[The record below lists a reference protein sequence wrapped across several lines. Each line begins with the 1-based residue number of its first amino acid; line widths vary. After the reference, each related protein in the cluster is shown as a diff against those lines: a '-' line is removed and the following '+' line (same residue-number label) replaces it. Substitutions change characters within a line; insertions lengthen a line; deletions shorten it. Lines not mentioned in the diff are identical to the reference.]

1 MARYS
6 ALVKEGNRRQ
16 IVANKEYKTK
26 TEFISELRNRG
37 YKVNPKMVKTAE
49 IFDYIMRNT
58 APWDWSIKEIPQIEE
73 KEVRQ

>member
-1 MARYS
+1 MPRYS

-37 YKVNPKMVKTAE
+37 YKVNPKMVKTAG
-49 IFDYIMRNT
+49 IFDYIMRTT